1 MLSHSE
7 FARLANLGGAS
18 RNFTTLQEA
27 QGPGVMVSKPGA
39 EQISKAPLTA
49 DQAKYYF
56 KGQEVQATG
65 REYHG
70 AWKSGGKMFQDV
82 SRKYETLNEARS
94 AGEKGKQ
101 IAGYDLGGTDVRRP
115 EGGNIYFSRKVKGI
129 ETEPEFKETETGTSA
144 PERMAARPRGK
155 DATEQVLLSR
165 GATYKGKP
173 ITIGQVYS
181 KIAKNRR
188 NRGV

>member
-1 MLSHSE
+1 VE
-7 FARLANLGGAS
+7 QAG
-18 RNFTTLQEA
+18 TLTRYK
-27 QGPGVMVSKPGA
+27 KPKVL
-39 EQISKAPLTA
+39 ESWFLNQVLNKLVKRP
-49 DQAKYYF
+49 
-56 KGQEVQATG
+56 
-65 REYHG
+65 
-70 AWKSGGKMFQDV
+70 WKSGGKMFQDV